1 MKKKFKSKAEEKKY
15 NALKYKLTCP
25 NKKCNYMIEV
35 GQEITAHLHKIL
47 NRCPVCKTKY
57 KKSDIPFHKIRLTK
71 KQRLEV
77 RKQIL
82 KGCDY
87 RKKRF
92 IIFMFFIFLYEKLK
106 PKFIKI
112 KTKIIRRFKKK

>member
-1 MKKKFKSKAEEKKY
+1 
-15 NALKYKLTCP
+15 
-25 NKKCNYMIEV
+25 MIEV

-47 NRCPVCKTKY
+47 KRCPVCKTKY
-57 KKSDIPFHKIRLTK
+57 KKSDISFHKIRLTK

-87 RKKRF
+87 RKKRNA
-92 IIFMFFIFLYEKLK
+92 IFMFFYFNLL
-106 PKFIKI
+106 KI
-112 KTKIIRRFKKK
+112 KA